1 MCCGWGRCS
10 SLEGPSAR
18 LQSCDSF
25 MVTLERRME
34 TCTRRFT
41 ICFRIQGG
49 KEGTPPYLG
58 SENFYTFFFAGP
70 NSARLGALIV
80 DPWGTTQPPPTLFP
94 RRASTTSAAD
104 LLDFGPRRISDE
116 NFWGGVGGAFFS
128 PKIQVQV
135 EKKTIA
141 RGTLAKFI
149 LLL

>member
-25 MVTLERRME
+25 IVTLERRME
-34 TCTRRFT
+34 SCTRRFT
-41 ICFRIQGG
+41 IYFGFKG
-49 KEGTPPYLG
+49 VKEGTPPYLG
-58 SENFYTFFFAGP
+58 SEIFFILSFAGP

-80 DPWGTTQPPPTLFP
+80 VLLGATQPHPTLFT
-94 RRASTTSAAD
+94 RRAATTSAAD

-128 PKIQVQV
+128 PKIQGQV

-141 RGTLAKFI
+141 RGTLAIFI
-149 LLL
+149 LSL